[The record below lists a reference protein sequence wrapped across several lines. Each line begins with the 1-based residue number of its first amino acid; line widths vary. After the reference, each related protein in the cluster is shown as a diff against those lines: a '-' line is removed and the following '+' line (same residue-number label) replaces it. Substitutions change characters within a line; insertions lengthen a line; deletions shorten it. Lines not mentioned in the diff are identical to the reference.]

1 MSAAQSP
8 PSPER
13 SNRNAE
19 SEESK
24 AFYDKQSPNS
34 AFGEGAFWG
43 MSAPGIIEDDEED
56 IAVSNADGGFIGEN
70 VPVEA
75 EFRDAV
81 IASVKFARKDGK
93 DWHVSNVNSATTN
106 ASGGI
111 DLALVLCSGDLCTQK
126 KFAVSADGVVSA
138 VGGGMF

>member
-1 MSAAQSP
+1 MSAAP

-13 SNRNAE
+13 SERNAE
-19 SEESK
+19 GKESK
-24 AFYDKQSPNS
+24 SFYNKESANS

-43 MSAPGIIEDDEED
+43 MSAPGIIEDDEEG
-56 IAVSNADGGFIGEN
+56 IAVSNSDGGFIGEN

-75 EFRDAV
+75 EFKDAV

-93 DWHVSNVNSATTN
+93 DWHVSNVNSASKN
-106 ASGGI
+106 ASGGT
-111 DLALVLCSGDLCTQK
+111 DLDLVLCSGDLCTMK
-126 KFAVSADGVVSA
+126 KFSVTSGGDVSA